1 MQYNCANY
9 QCEHDLIEKLTDIVL
24 IFTPNIYLAPYPT
37 MDAKIALAA
46 PGRLLTLVSLDEDK
60 IRKFIT
66 DNSNR

>member
-1 MQYNCANY
+1 M
-9 QCEHDLIEKLTDIVL
+9 IEKLTEIVL
-24 IFTPNIYLAPYPT
+24 NFPRYVYLAPYPA

-46 PGRLLTLVSLDEDK
+46 PCRLLALDSLDEDK